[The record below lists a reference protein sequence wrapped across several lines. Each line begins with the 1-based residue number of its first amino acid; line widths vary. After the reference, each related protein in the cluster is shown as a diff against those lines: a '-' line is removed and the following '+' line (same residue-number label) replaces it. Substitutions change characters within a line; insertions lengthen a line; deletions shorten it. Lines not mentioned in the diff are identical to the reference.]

1 MAKRIFLIDEHPEE
15 SAALAAYLGSNGF
28 IAEVWSEPEPMLRRL
43 ADSPPWLVLFQRRV
57 RGQLGLQLLRRIRAA
72 SAVPLILRAIGGDD
86 ELDRI
91 LALEIGADDYVPS
104 GMSTRELLARIRC
117 VLRRSRGLAASAE
130 SAPSHRWRLCVEQR
144 ELFGPDGQP
153 RHLTAAEFELLQLLV
168 RAQGTP
174 VPRETM
180 SQAVLRRPYH
190 PEDRALDNLV
200 LRLRRK
206 LEDENSSTPIIK
218 AVRGVGYVFIG
229 FAKAESAATDYTNV
243 RPDISQHAS
252 GRVSLVL

>member
-15 SAALAAYLGSNGF
+15 SAALAAYLGANGF
-28 IAEVWSEPEPMLRRL
+28 VTEVWSEAEPALRRL
-43 ADSPPWLVLFQRRV
+43 ADQPPWLILFQRRV
-57 RGQLGLQLLRRIRAA
+57 RGQIGLQLLRRIRAV
-72 SAVPLILRAIGGDD
+72 SPVPLILRAVGADD

-104 GMSTRELLARIRC
+104 GMSARELLARIRC
-117 VLRRSRGLAASAE
+117 VLRRARGIASFAEAAPAR
-130 SAPSHRWRLCVEQR
+130 RWRLCVESR
-144 ELFGPDGQP
+144 ELFGPDQQP
-153 RHLTAAEFELLQLLV
+153 RNLTAAEFELLQLLV

-174 VPRETM
+174 VARETM

-206 LEDENSSTPIIK
+206 LEEEASSAQTIK

-229 FAKAESAATDYTNV
+229 FAESTIPAAEDTALRTEAAV
-243 RPDISQHAS
+243 QSFAP
-252 GRVSLVL
+252 VSLAL

>member
-1 MAKRIFLIDEHPEE
+1 
-15 SAALAAYLGSNGF
+15 
-28 IAEVWSEPEPMLRRL
+28 
-43 ADSPPWLVLFQRRV
+43 
-57 RGQLGLQLLRRIRAA
+57 
-72 SAVPLILRAIGGDD
+72 
-86 ELDRI
+86 
-91 LALEIGADDYVPS
+91 
-104 GMSTRELLARIRC
+104 
-117 VLRRSRGLAASAE
+117 
-130 SAPSHRWRLCVEQR
+130 VEQR

-153 RHLTAAEFELLQLLV
+153 RYLTAAEFELLQLLV

-229 FAKAESAATDYTNV
+229 FAKAEGVAADHTNA
-243 RPDISQHAS
+243 RPDISQHGS